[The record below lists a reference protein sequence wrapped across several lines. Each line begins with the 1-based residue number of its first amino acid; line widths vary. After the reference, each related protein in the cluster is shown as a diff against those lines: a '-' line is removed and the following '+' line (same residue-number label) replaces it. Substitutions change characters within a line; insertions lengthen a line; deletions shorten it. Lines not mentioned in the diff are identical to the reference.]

1 MSAPSRKPQRKMP
14 KKPAATPQQSSGSGK
29 KPSRSAV
36 APIEKKGNVPV
47 VGIILG
53 VVALAILAAVA
64 FGGNT
69 GPGSEFGEPTLEGSD
84 LPPFQSTAGDAAV
97 GMQAPVI
104 QGEDF
109 SGNSVTIGEPGTP
122 SAVVFLAHWCQHC
135 QAEVPRVQAWLD
147 SGGGVD
153 GVEIVSVAT
162 SINSARPNYP
172 PSAWLNREGWA
183 PDILVDDTDNSALRS
198 YGAGGFPY
206 WVFLNSDGTV
216 AARSSGELDIGTLE
230 QFMQS
235 LS

>member
-1 MSAPSRKPQRKMP
+1 M
-14 KKPAATPQQSSGSGK
+14 
-29 KPSRSAV
+29 
-36 APIEKKGNVPV
+36 

-172 PSAWLNREGWA
+172 PSAWLNREGWT
-183 PDILVDDTDNSALRS
+183 PDILVDDTDNSGLPLLRRRRLPVL
-198 YGAGGFPY
+198 GLPELRWHRGRPQ
-206 WVFLNSDGTV
+206 LRRTRHRHPGTV
-216 AARSSGELDIGTLE
+216 PPKPQLE
-230 QFMQS
+230 RK
-235 LS
+235 